1 MRSLTRRILAVAFI
15 GGVFFLGGVYFAQSV
30 VGAQQRAPLQA
41 TRMYTG
47 ADGQSHVEKVS
58 VKLSAVHGNA
68 IKVEQSEPVKVSSSY
83 VVRVAPGV
91 TEDWHNADTRRYVIP
106 ISGKAEVEVANGE
119 KFSVEPGGIYIAED
133 VTGKGH
139 KFRVVGD
146 EDWVALFVDFA
157 Q

>member
-1 MRSLTRRILAVAFI
+1 MISGTRPVLAAAFI
-15 GGVFFLGGVYFAQSV
+15 VGVFFLGGVYNVRGV
-30 VGAQQRAPLQA
+30 VDAQQQAPLQA

-68 IKVEQSEPVKVSSSY
+68 ITVEQSEPVKVSSSY

-91 TEDWHNADTRRYVIP
+91 AEDWHNADARRYVIP

-133 VTGKGH
+133 LTGKGH

-146 EDWVALFVDFA
+146 EEWVALFVNFA

>member
-1 MRSLTRRILAVAFI
+1 
-15 GGVFFLGGVYFAQSV
+15 
-30 VGAQQRAPLQA
+30 
-41 TRMYTG
+41 MYTG

-68 IKVEQSEPVKVSSSY
+68 MTVEQSEPVKVSSSY
-83 VVRVAPGV
+83 VVRAAPGM
-91 TEDWHNADTRRYVIP
+91 TEDWHNADARRYVIP

-119 KFSVEPGGIYIAED
+119 KFLVEPGGIYLAED

-139 KFRVVGD
+139 KFRVLGD
-146 EDWVALFVDFA
+146 EDWVALFVNFA